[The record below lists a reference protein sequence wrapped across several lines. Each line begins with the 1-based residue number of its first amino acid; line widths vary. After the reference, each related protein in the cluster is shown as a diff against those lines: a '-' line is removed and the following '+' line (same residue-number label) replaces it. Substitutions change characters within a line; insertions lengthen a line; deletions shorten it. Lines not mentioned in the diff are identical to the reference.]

1 MVSKESKENK
11 ESSEDIENAEFIKIN
26 LTTIVILIIVLGL
39 IVGIGIYMY
48 LKPSSNNINV
58 AKNDIK
64 NINQNT
70 VATEFDEETAI
81 TLLKDYLEIKATAM
95 ANPQSLLET
104 YGFATNQQFLNY
116 EKTSDDTFI
125 KTDIMYENIRNNL
138 QEYITKDLFVNEFK
152 NIYKLSNGVT
162 HVANINQAK
171 ETYNVVRYERE
182 ETKTKPVMRVWCT
195 TIKDGNQSAEKNM
208 KVEYTFTN
216 KWIISDIK

>member
-70 VATEFDEETAI
+70 VATEFDEKTAI

-104 YGFATNQQFLNY
+104 YGFTTNQQF
-116 EKTSDDTFI
+116 
-125 KTDIMYENIRNNL
+125 
-138 QEYITKDLFVNEFK
+138 
-152 NIYKLSNGVT
+152 
-162 HVANINQAK
+162 
-171 ETYNVVRYERE
+171 
-182 ETKTKPVMRVWCT
+182 
-195 TIKDGNQSAEKNM
+195 
-208 KVEYTFTN
+208 
-216 KWIISDIK
+216 